1 MGVDKEPTT
10 ALQGGISHGKTVVG
24 IWNLHVRITREDQ
37 QWFAQ
42 GFEIDNAACGT
53 SQKDVKKK
61 FQDGMAATIHEHL
74 KLFGTIE
81 GFLTPAPA
89 VAWLEL
95 KKTPGKQHTYTQI
108 GIHKLFPDQS
118 VQDVFPF
125 DGIEYRESELLYA

>member
-42 GFEIDNAACGT
+42 GFEIDYAACGT
-53 SQKDVKKK
+53 SQEDVKKK

-81 GFLTPAPA
+81 GFSY
-89 VAWLEL
+89 
-95 KKTPGKQHTYTQI
+95 PGSGCRMARTEENSRETADVY
-108 GIHKLFPDQS
+108 PD
-118 VQDVFPF
+118 
-125 DGIEYRESELLYA
+125 RNT